1 MHEVG
6 HTLGLR
12 HNFKASSIATV
23 SEMNQEDFKGK
34 RTITGSVMDYTPL
47 NINFKDG
54 PVQGDFSMIGPGPYD
69 LWAIEYGYTTD
80 GDLKQILSRVSEAEL
95 PYATDEDISG
105 PDPYAKQF
113 DLGKDS
119 VAYAE
124 SVMRLVQHLRPKILE
139 RIVKNGDSWEKARRA
154 YLLLLGQHV
163 RAVRIAAW
171 HIGGANVN
179 RDRKGDPG
187 DRPVVTPTDM
197 ALQRRALKFVM
208 ENAFRDEAFGLT
220 REMLARFG
228 LDKWYDGGGMASLFQ
243 DPAFPIHDRIL
254 GVQTSAI
261 TMLMNPVTLQ
271 RVYDNEF
278 RMDPGQ
284 DCLTLPELLDTVT
297 AEVFSELDNLRSGTA
312 REPSISSLRRN
323 LQRELINRLIDL
335 SLPENMSGAASKPI
349 SNLVVA
355 KLRELQKRIDSAKES
370 SGLDPYTKAHLGEAS
385 IRIGKA
391 LEAQFIYNQPTMGFG
406 RMFGM
411 MMGQPTPAGEPLAP
425 RDTTL
430 GR

>member
-1 MHEVG
+1 
-6 HTLGLR
+6 
-12 HNFKASSIATV
+12 
-23 SEMNQEDFKGK
+23 
-34 RTITGSVMDYTPL
+34 
-47 NINFKDG
+47 
-54 PVQGDFSMIGPGPYD
+54 
-69 LWAIEYGYTTD
+69 
-80 GDLKQILSRVSEAEL
+80 
-95 PYATDEDISG
+95 
-105 PDPYAKQF
+105 
-113 DLGKDS
+113 
-119 VAYAE
+119 
-124 SVMRLVQHLRPKILE
+124 
-139 RIVKNGDSWEKARRA
+139 
-154 YLLLLGQHV
+154 
-163 RAVRIAAW
+163 
-171 HIGGANVN
+171 
-179 RDRKGDPG
+179 
-187 DRPVVTPTDM
+187 
-197 ALQRRALKFVM
+197 M